1 MSSLPRLDQV
11 VAPND
16 RLLRALRPS
25 ARAAFRRRFE
35 VVTHGDEHVP
45 ATGPVI
51 LCSNHVGLLDGPLLT
66 AFCPRPVH
74 ALTKREMFEGRTGR
88 GLRAV
93 GQIPLD
99 RTSVDP
105 LAIKTCLRVLADGGV
120 VAVYP
125 EGTRGSGELH
135 HFHAG
140 AAYLALV
147 SGAPVVPVLMFGS
160 RPEGG
165 GVNAV
170 PTKGDRIDIVY
181 AARVSVEATPWPR
194 TREQVRD
201 TAVFLHREMLTQ
213 LDRARA
219 LTGREL
225 PGPIAD
231 FSPDEVLMTR
241 PVSLK
246 ENLND

>member
-1 MSSLPRLDQV
+1 MSDLPRLDAV
-11 VAPND
+11 IAPSD

-25 ARAAFRRRFE
+25 ARAAFRRRFD
-35 VVTHGDEHVP
+35 VHTHGDVHVP
-45 ATGPVI
+45 PAGPVI
-51 LCSNHVGLLDGPLLT
+51 LSSNHIGLLDGPLLT

-88 GLRAV
+88 GLRAA

-120 VAVYP
+120 VAIYP

-147 SGAPVVPVLMFGS
+147 SGAPVVPVMMFGS
-160 RPEGG
+160 RPDGG

-170 PTKGDRIDIVY
+170 PAKGDRVDIVY
-181 AARVSVEATPWPR
+181 SPPGRVEPTPWPR

-201 TAVFLHREMLTQ
+201 TAVFLHREMLAQ

-225 PGPIAD
+225 PGPITD

-246 ENLND
+246 ENLHD